1 MSQVKPHAYL
11 KINTGRML
19 HMHERHTSIIVTIYD
34 GIIDHILWLQL
45 WLQSEALRSFLAMIM
60 IAFPTVFELV
70 QQLPKKFLTSMISID
85 VLFSV

>member
-1 MSQVKPHAYL
+1 MSQVKPHAYF

-45 WLQSEALRSFLAMIM
+45 WIQYF
-60 IAFPTVFELV
+60 
-70 QQLPKKFLTSMISID
+70 ISHYYDEVI
-85 VLFSV
+85 VPSPNIKAN